1 MSGTVHGNRPAGRA
15 GILAASGVV
24 LLLAGC
30 GGTEPASDATT
41 GTPAATTSAAGAS
54 SGDFC
59 AQAADLDE
67 RVDVAVSE
75 LDEGPS
81 ISEAFR
87 RLTAE
92 LRAVEPPAAIADDW
106 ATMADGL
113 DRMADAIADVDLAD
127 PSTLGALD
135 DAEGDLS
142 AAADRVDAHLRT
154 ECGIN

>member
-15 GILAASGVV
+15 CVVAASGVV

-30 GGTEPASDATT
+30 GGTDAQSDASA
-41 GTPAATTSAAGAS
+41 GTSAATAS
-54 SGDFC
+54 SGGGDFC
-59 AQAADLDE
+59 AQAADIDD

-81 ISEAFR
+81 IAEAFR

-92 LRAVEPPAAIADDW
+92 LRAIEPPAAIAVDW
-106 ATMADGL
+106 QTMADGL
-113 DRMADAIADVDLAD
+113 EHMADTIADVDLAD
-127 PSTLGALD
+127 PSTLGALE

-142 AAADRVDAHLRT
+142 AAADRVDARLQD
-154 ECGIN
+154 ECGIG